1 MRCSTSII
9 RWRRVS
15 FSNCPP
21 TSITKTR
28 KKSARRPSSP
38 SCETWHHFTERVL
51 FKRGCCAWPRT
62 RRWIFAEKVAPR
74 NAVAAWF
81 ISHSMARTRAG
92 AIDPPSRCP
101 GPDTVLVNAETS
113 RLIRQSLDQLEDPC
127 REIIELRY
135 YGELS
140 YGEIAAELRLNPKTV
155 SSRLSKC
162 LDRLCVIAKKIF
174 PSEHLFTV

>member
-1 MRCSTSII
+1 MRCSTNII
-9 RWRRVS
+9 RWPRVS
-15 FSNCPP
+15 FFNCRP

-38 SCETWHHFTERVL
+38 SCETWHHFRKEFFSNVATACGREQGAG
-51 FKRGCCAWPRT
+51 FPRKS
-62 RRWIFAEKVAPR
+62 RAR
-74 NAVAAWF
+74 NAVAAWS
-81 ISHSMARTRAG
+81 ILARWRARERANRTAIAMSRAG
-92 AIDPPSRCP
+92 
-101 GPDTVLVNAETS
+101 TVVINAETS